1 MHREPFTPE
10 GLLKAK
16 ARLKQLREVER
27 PNVVKAIEEARA
39 HGDLSE
45 NAEYHAA
52 KDLQGFIEAEI
63 RQLEG
68 ITGRSQLIDPKKLSG
83 DRVVFG
89 ATVTVFD
96 PDRDEE
102 HTYKIV
108 NTCVSD
114 TDLGHISYQAPI
126 ARALIGK
133 EIGDEV
139 IVKLPGGE
147 RTLEILE
154 VEFV

>member
-1 MHREPFTPE
+1 MHREPFTPA
-10 GLLKAK
+10 GLVQAK

-68 ITGRSQLIDPKKLSG
+68 ITGRAQVIDPRKLSG

-96 PDRDEE
+96 PDRDTEM
-102 HTYKIV
+102 TYKIV
-108 NTCVSD
+108 NTCVSS
-114 TDLGHISYQAPI
+114 TELGHISYQAPI

-133 EIGDEV
+133 ELGDEV
-139 IVKLPGGE
+139 TVKLPSGK